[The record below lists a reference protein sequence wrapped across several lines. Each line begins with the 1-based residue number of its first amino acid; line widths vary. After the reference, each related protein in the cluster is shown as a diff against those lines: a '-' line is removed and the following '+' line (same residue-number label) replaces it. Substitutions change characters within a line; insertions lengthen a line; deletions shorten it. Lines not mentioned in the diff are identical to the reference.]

1 MKMSSK
7 EARPHPSTPAPGP
20 SSSAPRL
27 SLGVPWPHGP
37 AVPYEPRQP
46 PSPTPTLGL
55 GFPCSGPSPPASN
68 QPHARHIDGP
78 RTGQAPV
85 PESARVPVPASV
97 AESAF
102 IDCPCPCPAGKR
114 SPALAGLSDLTV
126 SPGGTAAK
134 QQQRKPPT
142 LFHTLPVLCD
152 LPSAAPRGWQ
162 LSGEAVGAANAHP
175 YREVPHKGPPLCA
188 ARSSLTCAY
197 VVRLNRPSR
206 SHPPAGARW
215 RV

>member
-78 RTGQAPV
+78 RTVQGPA
-85 PESARVPVPASV
+85 PESARVLVPASV

-126 SPGGTAAK
+126 SPGGDGSDT
-134 QQQRKPPT
+134 T
-142 LFHTLPVLCD
+142 TEE
-152 LPSAAPRGWQ
+152 AP
-162 LSGEAVGAANAHP
+162 HP
-175 YREVPHKGPPLCA
+175 VPHPSRALRPPLRSPQGVA
-188 ARSSLTCAY
+188 AERGGC
-197 VVRLNRPSR
+197 RGRQCPSIL
-206 SHPPAGARW
+206 
-215 RV
+215 